1 LENATQTGE
10 LGNWMIRELVNFL
23 PTKTHLKL
31 LSNPNF
37 PS

>member
-1 LENATQTGE
+1 LENATLTGE

-23 PTKTHLKL
+23 QKKTHLEL